1 MRGAV
6 QWAQPVLRDRL
17 ASWLHRPERSWTATV
32 APRLVARATA
42 TDDTWWRTEAVT
54 FTSTSV
60 AVAAVRSRGTGGR
73 YMVKVPWTR
82 RAVEGLRRQTE
93 VLDLLRADPRLPALR
108 PVLPYCAAQ
117 GEIDGR
123 YYCVEGA
130 LRGAPASGMMLR
142 RTRRSALLASAG
154 QVVRDLHAQTR
165 ERTLLDR
172 AAVTA
177 WVDAPLRRLEEFSA
191 RHPRGGLLLGTVRRL
206 REELVVALVD
216 RTVHTSWIHGDF
228 WPGNLLAT
236 SVDGQ
241 VTGIVDW
248 DQAADRQLPLHD
260 LLHLH
265 VLARRLAR
273 GDELG
278 EIVVHALR
286 HGIDRTLDVPAGE
299 VADWLDGIPPRPAL
313 LLYWLRHI
321 LLFLGSE
328 GDHDDPRWVRS
339 NVERVLVNV

>member
-17 ASWLHRPERSWTATV
+17 ACWLHRPQRSWTAAV

-42 TDDTWWRTEAVT
+42 TDDARWRTESVA

-60 AVAAVRSRGTGGR
+60 AVATVGGRGTDGR
-73 YMVKVPWTR
+73 FMVKVPWTD
-82 RAVEGLRRQTE
+82 RAVEGLRRQAA
-93 VLDLLRADPRLPALR
+93 VLDLLWTHPRLPGLR
-108 PVLPYCAAQ
+108 PLLPYCAAQ
-117 GEIDGR
+117 GDVEGR

-130 LRGAPASGMMLR
+130 LRGTPASGMMLR
-142 RTRRSALLASAG
+142 RARRAALLASASR
-154 QVVRDLHAQTR
+154 VIRDLHRRTR

-172 AAVTA
+172 AAVA
-177 WVDAPLRRLEEFSA
+177 EWVDVPLRRLEAFA
-191 RHPRGGLLLGTVRRL
+191 ATRPRGARFLDTVWRL
-206 REELVVALVD
+206 REELVLALVG
-216 RTVHTSWIHGDF
+216 RTVHTSWIHGDL

-236 SVDGQ
+236 SPDGQ

-248 DQAADRQLPLHD
+248 DQASARQLPLHD

-278 EIVVHALR
+278 EIVVEALR
-286 HGIDRTLDVPAGE
+286 HGIDRALDVPADE
-299 VADWLDGIPPRPAL
+299 AADWLDGIPPRPAL

-321 LLFLGSE
+321 LLFIDSE
-328 GDHDDPRWVRS
+328 GDHDDPRWIRG
-339 NVERVLVNV
+339 NVERVLASV

>member
-17 ASWLHRPERSWTATV
+17 ACWLHRPERSWTATV

-42 TDDTWWRTEAVT
+42 TDPTRWQTESVA

-60 AVAAVRSRGTGGR
+60 AVATVRGRGADGC
-73 YMVKVPWTR
+73 YMVKVPWAQQAT
-82 RAVEGLRRQTE
+82 EGLWRQAE
-93 VLDLLRADPRLPALR
+93 VLDQLWTNPRLPGLR
-108 PVLPYCAAQ
+108 PLLPYCMAQ
-117 GEIDGR
+117 GEVEGR
-123 YYCVEGA
+123 YYCVEQA
-130 LRGAPASGMMLR
+130 LWGAPASGMMLR
-142 RTRRSALLASAG
+142 RSRRATLLASASR
-154 QVVRDLHAQTR
+154 VIRDLHQRTQ

-172 AAVTA
+172 AALEE
-177 WVDAPLRRLEEFSA
+177 WVDVPLRRLRAFA
-191 RHPRGGLLLGTVRRL
+191 ATHPRRGRFLDTVWRL
-206 REELVVALVD
+206 REELVVALVG

-236 SVDGQ
+236 SPDGH

-248 DQAADRQLPLHD
+248 DKASARQLPLHD

-278 EIVVHALR
+278 EIVVQALQN
-286 HGIDRTLDVPAGE
+286 GIDQALDVPADE
-299 VADWLDGIPPRPAL
+299 AADWLDGIPPRPAL

-321 LLFLGSE
+321 LLFIDSE
-328 GDHDDPRWVRS
+328 GDHDDPRWIRR
-339 NVERVLVNV
+339 NVERVLAGV